1 MTSIIHRRSPPHRR
15 RASHLNFPANN
26 NHNNNN
32 SNHHQQSS
40 KRVETSDPQTS
51 LEPFPD
57 EGEVFQVFDQHKRL
71 DKFSHFQHNHPVPD
85 TKIKV
90 STMCESEY

>member
-1 MTSIIHRRSPPHRR
+1 MTSIIHRRSSPPQHRR

-26 NHNNNN
+26 NNNN
-32 SNHHQQSS
+32 SNQQ
-40 KRVETSDPQTS
+40 PS

-90 STMCESEY
+90 STMCEYLTKTFLLGM

>member
-1 MTSIIHRRSPPHRR
+1 MTSIIHRRSSPPQHRR
-15 RASHLNFPANN
+15 RASHLNFPAT
-26 NHNNNN
+26 NNNN
-32 SNHHQQSS
+32 SNQQ
-40 KRVETSDPQTS
+40 PS

-90 STMCESEY
+90 STMCESEYVLKKKFLLGM

>member
-1 MTSIIHRRSPPHRR
+1 MTSIIHRRSSPPHRR
-15 RASHLNFPANN
+15 RASHLNFPAK
-26 NHNNNN
+26 NNNN
-32 SNHHQQSS
+32 LNHHQQS
-40 KRVETSDPQTS
+40 KRVETDQQNS

-85 TKIKV
+85 TKTKV
-90 STMCESEY
+90 MCLY

>member
-26 NHNNNN
+26 NNNINN
-32 SNHHQQSS
+32 SNHHQQS